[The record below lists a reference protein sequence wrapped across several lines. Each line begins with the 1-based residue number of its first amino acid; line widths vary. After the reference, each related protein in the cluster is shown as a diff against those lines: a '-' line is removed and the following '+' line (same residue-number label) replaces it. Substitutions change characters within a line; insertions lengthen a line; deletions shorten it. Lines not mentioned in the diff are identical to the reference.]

1 MTRVPQHRMNVAWML
16 VRFSRVFWLALAA
29 MGAIFSASG
38 GACAATPSPASAGTT
53 RLAAS
58 APPASQVAI
67 TLAQFF
73 SWAEQAYAVYF
84 PGPQADQFAPSLV
97 YRYYPDTRNYLAV
110 GGETVFAMGPATGD
124 QVVVLG
130 KLADFTCWVTPQ
142 ACPAPPPT
150 TAQRAAAAQ
159 AAASS
164 ANNACAVVAPFYWEI
179 GDGHDKLANG
189 SVTGPLGIARYSET
203 SSMAIASASK
213 WLFAAY
219 VAQRRE
225 GVLSTDDVRFLNFHS
240 GYNSFISC
248 LKGQTVDGCLAFP
261 AANGAF
267 TAAQVGSF
275 SYGGGH
281 MQQHASRLGL
291 GALDNA
297 GLAAE
302 LRSRLGSDVGLSYN
316 QPQLAGGAQS
326 TPQDYAR
333 FLRKLINGDLRLG
346 ALLGSQPVCTNP
358 STCAQALKTP
368 IPQSESW
375 HYSLG
380 HWVEDDPLLGDGAFS
395 SPGAFGF
402 YPWIDAARGSYGVL
416 AREVQGEQS
425 GVESAFCGRLIRK
438 AWATA
443 TGSP

>member
-1 MTRVPQHRMNVAWML
+1 MA
-16 VRFSRVFWLALAA
+16 ALC
-29 MGAIFSASG
+29 AIYSASG
-38 GACAATPSPASAGTT
+38 VAGAATPTSASGDAF

-58 APPASQVAI
+58 APQAGQAAI
-67 TLAQFF
+67 TVTQFF

-84 PGPQADQFAPSLV
+84 PGPQTDQFAPSLV
-97 YRYYPDTRNYLAV
+97 YRYYPGTRNYLGV
-110 GGETVFAMGPATGD
+110 VGETVYAMGPATGD
-124 QVVVLG
+124 QVVALG
-130 KLADFTCWVTPQ
+130 NLADFTCWVTPQ
-142 ACPAPPPT
+142 ACVAPPPT

-164 ANNACAVVAPFYWEI
+164 VNNACAAVAPFYWEI
-179 GDGHDKLANG
+179 GDAHGKLASG
-189 SVTGPLGIARYSET
+189 SVTGPLGVARYSET

-219 VAQRRE
+219 VVQRRE
-225 GVLSTDDVRFLNFHS
+225 GALSVDDVRFLNFRS
-240 GYNSFISC
+240 GYTSFISC

-267 TAAQVGSF
+267 TAAQVDLF

-302 LRSRLGSDVGLSYN
+302 LRFQLGNDVGLTYN

-402 YPWIDAARGSYGVL
+402 YPWVDAARGTYGVV
-416 AREVQGEQS
+416 ARELQGEQS